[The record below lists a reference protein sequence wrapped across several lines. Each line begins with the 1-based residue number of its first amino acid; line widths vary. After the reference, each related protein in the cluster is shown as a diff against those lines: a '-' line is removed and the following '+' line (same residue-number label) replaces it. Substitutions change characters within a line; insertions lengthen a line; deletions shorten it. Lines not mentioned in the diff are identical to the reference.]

1 MPTKPKNGK
10 GGGKLQKGRREG
22 QRNKEIVYMTEVGE
36 KRRVEM
42 KKKKKEWWRSE
53 RERVKQRRKCE
64 KGETSE
70 KNKKK

>member
-36 KRRVEM
+36 KWRVEM
-42 KKKKKEWWRSE
+42 KKKKKEW
-53 RERVKQRRKCE
+53 
-64 KGETSE
+64 
-70 KNKKK
+70 